1 MHGRKN
7 MNSYTLYW
15 ANKTWEQ
22 YKSQQSKPLLYV
34 AGDSLSKIKKGDEI
48 FIVTAKDNRLFI
60 GGRLISSGVAVDIDR
75 AIQLLDGE
83 NLIDKKQYVVADI
96 NQRDYFRSNLS
107 LDADAVK
114 RIEKID
120 VNGVVKQCKFTPTSF
135 MQDFRTMSKIS
146 EKSAKELR
154 LLLKLELND
163 LDEAVDID
171 IHINP
176 ADDTPEKR
184 VLREI
189 LARRGQPRFR
199 NNLLEAYDATC
210 CVTKS
215 KVVELLEAAHI
226 DPHSDGGD
234 YSLEN
239 GLLLRSDIHTLFDQY
254 LLAFDEYQRLI
265 LSKKLRNSEYK
276 HLHQNQ
282 RLVSPRPSV
291 VLNKDGL
298 AKRYAE
304 FLKREL
310 SR

>member
-1 MHGRKN
+1 MHRREN

-15 ANKTWEQ
+15 TNNTWDQ
-22 YKSQQSKPLLYV
+22 YKSEQSKPLLYV

-48 FIVTAKDNRLFI
+48 FVVTAKDHRLFI
-60 GGRLISSGVAVDIDR
+60 GGRLISSGVAVDRDR
-75 AIQLLDGE
+75 AIQLLDDE
-83 NLIDKKQYVVADI
+83 NIIDKKQYVIADV

-107 LDADAVK
+107 LDAGTVK

-120 VNGVVKQCKFTPTSF
+120 VNGIVKQCEFSQTSF
-135 MQDFRTMSKIS
+135 MQDFRAMSKIS
-146 EKSAKELR
+146 EKSAKDLR
-154 LLLKLELND
+154 QLLKLELKD
-163 LDEAVDID
+163 LDEADDVDIRT
-171 IHINP
+171 NP
-176 ADDTPEKR
+176 ADDNPEKR
-184 VLREI
+184 VLREL

-234 YSLEN
+234 YTLEN

-282 RLVSPRPSV
+282 RLVSPRPSI

-304 FLKREL
+304 FLKREQ

>member
-1 MHGRKN
+1 

-22 YKSQQSKPLLYV
+22 YKSQQSKPLQYV

-48 FIVTAKDNRLFI
+48 FVVTAKDNRLYI

-107 LDADAVK
+107 LDSDAVK

-146 EKSAKELR
+146 EKSANELR

-189 LARRGQPRFR
+189 LARQGQPRFR